1 MKIIII
7 ATKLVVKRMT
17 PTNGLFDQRTATATC
32 HCSKAGAGYKVRY
45 ITFELFNFDIML
57 NLLECQCMSIS
68 KF

>member
-17 PTNGLFDQRTATATC
+17 PANGFFDQRIWS
-32 HCSKAGAGYKVRY
+32 HLPLLKAGAGYKVKH
-45 ITFELFNFDIML
+45 ITFELFNFDIMW
-57 NLLECQCMSIS
+57 NLLEVQCMSIS